1 MGKREKLRAR
11 FETIPAD
18 FTWKELCSLLG
29 GFGYEEMMGS
39 GSRRKFVKDGRV
51 IILHEPH
58 PGKIVKKYVLKQVLA
73 HLKENGELK

>member
-1 MGKREKLRAR
+1 MGKKEKLRDR

-29 GFGYEEMMGS
+29 GFGYEVLKGA
-39 GSRRKFVKDGRV
+39 GSRRKFVKDGR
-51 IILHEPH
+51 IISLHEPH
-58 PGKIVKKYVLKQVLA
+58 PGKIVKKYVLRQVLE